1 MRGEEA
7 FAVIKTM
14 TFACIHFIVAFSVA
28 YLLTGSL
35 TVGGAIALAEP
46 LCNTVAYHL
55 HEIGW
60 RRLAGRAS
68 RASALPVT
76 P

>member
-1 MRGEEA
+1 M
-7 FAVIKTM
+7 IKTM